1 MNKSIVSILLLSFLI
16 SVASVLAFENST
28 EKTLVIFS
36 AKWCKFCQMAKQDI
50 EEDIQ
55 LSEAIKSYTIVDVDF
70 DVDKDLVNGYNIKS
84 IPAFVTFQ
92 GGKETGRLVG
102 YKSKKHLLNFLK

>member
-16 SVASVLAFENST
+16 SVASVLAFENT
-28 EKTLVIFS
+28 QEKTLVIFS
-36 AKWCKFCQMAKQDI
+36 AKWCKFCQIAKQDM

-55 LSEAIKSYTIVDVDF
+55 LSEIVKSYTIVDVDF
-70 DVDKDLVNGYNIKS
+70 DVDKDLVSGYNIKS

-92 GGKETGRLVG
+92 NGKETGRLVG